1 MTALTL
7 SRSCTRSSRP
17 LQVRFCPQPS
27 VMYTYSQSDY
37 DRSGLFPE
45 NSSEISIIKPILFT
59 VSVNFLAPKSHSTAT
74 PRTIRKK
81 KISRP
86 KLTID
91 TSSLHGPLYF
101 TSMTTNHEKK
111 ERLMD
116 IEETDILDKD
126 EDEEWILKTRENTRR
141 NSLLAV

>member
-7 SRSCTRSSRP
+7 SRSCTRTSRP

-27 VMYTYSQSDY
+27 VMYTYSQADY

-45 NSSEISIIKPILFT
+45 NTDMSSFIKPILFT
-59 VSVNFLAPKSHSTAT
+59 VSVNFMAPKPHSMAT

-101 TSMTTNHEKK
+101 TGMTTNHEKK

-116 IEETDILDKD
+116 IEESDSLE
-126 EDEEWILKTRENTRR
+126 EDDEWILKTRENTRR
-141 NSLLAV
+141 NSLLTI